1 MVGAEPLGADG
12 ERVGQVNVGRQHG
25 GNETLVVE
33 LDDRAGVRLDGVPF
47 GAEDEDGLTLLDQ
60 TPRGGDDEFT
70 LVRRNVLI
78 RRPVGC
84 LASR

>member
-33 LDDRAGVRLDGVPF
+33 LDDRAGVRLDGVPL
-47 GAEDEDGLTLLDQ
+47 GQKTR
-60 TPRGGDDEFT
+60 T
-70 LVRRNVLI
+70 V
-78 RRPVGC
+78 
-84 LASR
+84 